1 MHAKRINSR
10 AHCVTPQ
17 TTMSFS
23 VTWYNA
29 ELCKAQSLKAV
40 LVGELCE
47 AAYDRLDAAAPLT
60 HRQQQFM
67 RIYTAHLL
75 LRIKRVTS
83 ELDDHSRIVW
93 PREGTNSLLV
103 EDHTLISR
111 QCMRLLK
118 CELLL
123 LCRLCLAAYELLEVN
138 AQQRSM
144 RRFMIN
150 LRSCIKRVTR
160 RDHSQSSDVW
170 SCEETSA
177 LSSDAQQDETYKASK
192 GHTRIRR
199 RRSDKC
205 AVRDCIQHTKRN
217 RTTNTTGECAP
228 EEIQGQTA
236 SDSEYRICV
245 GCHNK
250 RCPSTYLLPLFCP
263 NLSLVWCQ
271 KSFHLR
277 LLFQSYLSIP
287 CFPSFL
293 FQTVSRNRP
302 LHAYQQL
309 SELC

>member
-1 MHAKRINSR
+1 MRGR
-10 AHCVTPQ
+10 LRC
-17 TTMSFS
+17 
-23 VTWYNA
+23 
-29 ELCKAQSLKAV
+29 
-40 LVGELCE
+40 
-47 AAYDRLDAAAPLT
+47 LDAAAPLT
-60 HRQQQFM
+60 HRQQQSM

-83 ELDDHSRIVW
+83 ELGNHSRIVW

-103 EDHTLISR
+103 EDHSLISR

-118 CELLL
+118 CPFLL
-123 LCRLCLAAYELLEVN
+123 LCRLRLAAYELLKVN
-138 AQQRSM
+138 APLSLEQQRSM

-217 RTTNTTGECAP
+217 RTTNTTGEGAP

-236 SDSEYRICV
+236 YDSEYEIV
-245 GCHNK
+245 
-250 RCPSTYLLPLFCP
+250 
-263 NLSLVWCQ
+263 LV
-271 KSFHLR
+271 
-277 LLFQSYLSIP
+277 
-287 CFPSFL
+287 
-293 FQTVSRNRP
+293 
-302 LHAYQQL
+302 
-309 SELC
+309 